1 MTTNNASRSIAK
13 YRLKNVIYNDRI
25 KKILDDK
32 TLDLIKYDIFK
43 AVAKYINLSEN
54 NIKISLSDENIKQST
69 MLNINICIDDL
80 VNCLRKE

>member
-25 KKILDDK
+25 KKFLDDK

-54 NIKISLSDENIKQST
+54 NIKITLSDENIKQST